1 MPLVSN
7 TAANDF
13 DRWLSQLLEEWIAS
27 RPGRGLRAGDGEL
40 SETSAQLY
48 RDMWT
53 VFSAHCGQLALHKRQ
68 GAQKDPLAQLT
79 KADLQVLLEDPAS
92 KGRGTSS
99 DHPWSERYAWRMLHL
114 IDRILAF
121 DAQRRG
127 QPKNHAAHELL
138 QEPPYRHANASHLD
152 TAPELLTD
160 GEVEQLI
167 NYLVSSSGVSETASS
182 HRSSIQPRWKPAR
195 DAAVVATMLG
205 AGLAPCDV
213 QALQL
218 GGVAIHDGPEP
229 GVPWRLTVPADG
241 LSPQHQAPLASW
253 AGQLIA
259 HWLSTR
265 ERMAVP
271 GSYVFPSTLKGGG
284 LSRMSCHRIAVNVL
298 DAAGVPGGVPFRL
311 RHTFAVRQLCLGH
324 SEEVVGR
331 WLGLVE
337 SKAMRRYVALAT
349 PGIGAS

>member
-1 MPLVSN
+1 MAKDL
-7 TAANDF
+7 TQE
-13 DRWLSQLLEEWIAS
+13 LSGLLEEWLAS

-53 VFSAHCGQLALHKRQ
+53 VFVTRYCHLALHQRDSRS
-68 GAQKDPLAQLT
+68 KDPLAQLT
-79 KADLQVLLEDPAS
+79 KADLQVLLDAPAS
-92 KGRGTSS
+92 KGRGTSDQS
-99 DHPWSERYAWRMLHL
+99 WSERYAWRMLHL
-114 IDRILAF
+114 IDRLLAF
-121 DAQRRG
+121 DAQRQG
-127 QPKNHAAHELL
+127 KPKNNAAYQLL
-138 QEPPYRHANASHLD
+138 QEAPYRHANASHLD

-167 NYLVSSSGVSETASS
+167 NYLLSSSGLGQATSAHGLSTSS
-182 HRSSIQPRWKPAR
+182 GWKPAR

-205 AGLAPCDV
+205 AGLAPSDV

-218 GGVAIHDGPEP
+218 GGVAIHDGPVP

-253 AGQLIA
+253 AGQLMS

-265 ERMAVP
+265 ERVAIP

-298 DAAGVPGGVPFRL
+298 DAAGISGGVPFRL

-349 PGIGAS
+349 PGTGAS

>member
-1 MPLVSN
+1 MDNELN
-7 TAANDF
+7 
-13 DRWLSQLLEEWIAS
+13 RKLSELLEEWLAS

-48 RDMWT
+48 RDMWS
-53 VFSAHCGQLALHKRQ
+53 VFSAHCAHLTLHRR
-68 GAQKDPLAQLT
+68 GSGRKDPLAQLT
-79 KADLQVLLEDPAS
+79 KADLQLLLDDSSS
-92 KGRGTSS
+92 KGRGTS

-121 DAQRRG
+121 EAQRQG
-127 QPKNHAAHELL
+127 KPKNNAAHQLL

-152 TAPELLTD
+152 AAPELLTD
-160 GEVEQLI
+160 GDVEQLI
-167 NYLVSSSGVSETASS
+167 NYLLSSSGLVGAAGAHGLSMPS
-182 HRSSIQPRWKPAR
+182 RWKPTR

-218 GGVAIHDGPEP
+218 GGVAIQDGPEP
-229 GVPWRLTVPADG
+229 GIPWRLTVPADG

-253 AGQLIA
+253 AGRLMS
-259 HWLSTR
+259 HWLITR

-298 DAAGVPGGVPFRL
+298 DAAGIPGGVPFRL
-311 RHTFAVRQLCLGH
+311 RHTFAVRQLSLGH

-337 SKAMRRYVALAT
+337 SKAMRRYVTLAT
-349 PGIGAS
+349 PATGVT